1 MDNYTHDGTLIL
13 NNEDV
18 KNEENGWNIP
28 VLLFR
33 WKLRICKNCNKEFD
47 IAREGKFYECGRCV

>member
-1 MDNYTHDGTLIL
+1 MDNYTHNGTLIL

-33 WKLRICKNCNKEFD
+33 WKICKNCNKEFD
-47 IAREGKFYECGRCV
+47 IAKEGKFYECGRCV